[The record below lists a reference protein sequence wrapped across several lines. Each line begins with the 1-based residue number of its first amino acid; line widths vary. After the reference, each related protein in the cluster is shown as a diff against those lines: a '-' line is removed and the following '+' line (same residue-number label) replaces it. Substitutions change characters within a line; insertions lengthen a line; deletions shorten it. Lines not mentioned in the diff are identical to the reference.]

1 MAIFSGKIN
10 TSTSFF
16 WGAPCS
22 DKPAEPSPHRNPT
35 ILHFEVH
42 QLSIDSMTHRT
53 PSRKQS
59 KPVMKRS
66 RSFRYLEPETLQQGH
81 LQVGLWPQL
90 PWPMG
95 WPGTSLHSSASRW
108 HRRVGQHQGGA
119 ERYVAREVGNMR
131 NLEEMEVSM
140 GKNMEND
147 LQKWGGF
154 STDVDFCG

>member
-1 MAIFSGKIN
+1 MFRQ
-10 TSTSFF
+10 TSTQIQVNLFL
-16 WGAPCS
+16 
-22 DKPAEPSPHRNPT
+22 PAEPSPHRNQT
-35 ILHFEVH
+35 IFYFEVH

-53 PSRKQS
+53 HNNRKQS
-59 KPVMKRS
+59 KTVVKRS

-95 WPGTSLHSSASRW
+95 WPGTSLHGSASRW

-140 GKNMEND
+140 GKNHG
-147 LQKWGGF
+147 KWSAKMGRIF
-154 STDVDFCG
+154 HRCWFCG